1 MKMKKYTALFLL
13 LLVFVSA
20 DAQQDITSRLTA
32 KMSAE
37 IMAVLQTSPY
47 ISKQSKVVVLNLM
60 NVKDKND
67 SLRTPLGV
75 HLSKN
80 ITHELLQTIS
90 KKSLPYLVLVPNI
103 EAERMMSSF
112 FIMPDSVDESD
123 FWNKYLN
130 NQKPD
135 YYLSASY
142 VIADDY
148 SAISIVNCQL
158 IPDRYN
164 ISNRVIPVKN
174 VSVELQ
180 NDEDKKQLMQ
190 FQVIQDVKQLCD
202 QFAYHLKFY
211 RKIKNIQL
219 HYFNEEGSG
228 AMTPFSKKLGETLT
242 ASLTRVGGYQVT
254 QVTMGTR
261 GLFTKEDLTPY
272 EISGKY
278 VQEGERVKVT
288 GFLKN
293 STTQAVV
300 SSAEFYLP
308 ASVLQNNGNGVVDL
322 TAKLQADLWTNKGNE
337 NVSYQQGESMRIY
350 YQVNKPCF
358 VRVLYITSENDS
370 IVLLDN
376 YSIEMK
382 EAGKP
387 MMIMEGT
394 SSSPYGKEKILL
406 LSSTVQLP
414 PITYVVRDNIKVIV
428 PNSAPVASRGFKVKE
443 ESDTKE
449 LSLVSNPK

>member
-1 MKMKKYTALFLL
+1 MKMKKYTTLFVL

-32 KMSAE
+32 KMSTE
-37 IMAVLQTSPY
+37 IMTVLQTSPY

-164 ISNRVIPVKN
+164 ISNRVIPVKK

-180 NDEDKKQLMQ
+180 NDEDKKQMMQ
-190 FQVIQDVKQLCD
+190 LQVIQDVKQ
-202 QFAYHLKFY
+202 
-211 RKIKNIQL
+211 
-219 HYFNEEGSG
+219 
-228 AMTPFSKKLGETLT
+228 
-242 ASLTRVGGYQVT
+242 
-254 QVTMGTR
+254 
-261 GLFTKEDLTPY
+261 
-272 EISGKY
+272 
-278 VQEGERVKVT
+278 
-288 GFLKN
+288 
-293 STTQAVV
+293 
-300 SSAEFYLP
+300 
-308 ASVLQNNGNGVVDL
+308 
-322 TAKLQADLWTNKGNE
+322 
-337 NVSYQQGESMRIY
+337 
-350 YQVNKPCF
+350 
-358 VRVLYITSENDS
+358 
-370 IVLLDN
+370 
-376 YSIEMK
+376 
-382 EAGKP
+382 
-387 MMIMEGT
+387 
-394 SSSPYGKEKILL
+394 
-406 LSSTVQLP
+406 
-414 PITYVVRDNIKVIV
+414 
-428 PNSAPVASRGFKVKE
+428 
-443 ESDTKE
+443 
-449 LSLVSNPK
+449 